1 MVTPA
6 QACDPSAAAFH
17 ALTMCTQSMLLAA
30 QQQVPS
36 SAGSGCLRMCCQVA
50 WLPPSAI
57 AKCRGAALS
66 YWEAR
71 STEHSRKQAA
81 VTAKLVAEGPAE
93 DCVQVV
99 VPPGTPPGT
108 DLTYSSP
115 VLGDT
120 SGDSTDDSQSYQAGS
135 EGVAETMALMSN
147 QPESSALLK

>member
-1 MVTPA
+1 MHRPCALTINVTR
-6 QACDPSAAAFH
+6 SAAVLVQGASACAAKSH
-17 ALTMCTQSMLLAA
+17 GCHHHHLANVVLQCDQA
-30 QQQVPS
+30 VP
-36 SAGSGCLRMCCQVA
+36 
-50 WLPPSAI
+50 AI
-57 AKCRGAALS
+57 GALS

-81 VTAKLVAEGPAE
+81 VTAKLVAEGPAAE

-135 EGVAETMALMSN
+135 EGVAETMALLSN
-147 QPESSALLK
+147 GPESSALPK

>member
-1 MVTPA
+1 MVAQPSFIFHGTPL
-6 QACDPSAAAFH
+6 PLVGVLIG
-17 ALTMCTQSMLLAA
+17 LTQ
-30 QQQVPS
+30 PIF
-36 SAGSGCLRMCCQVA
+36 SAGAKMCVRALR
-50 WLPPSAI
+50 SSE
-57 AKCRGAALS
+57 ALS

-93 DCVQVV
+93 DCVQMV

-135 EGVAETMALMSN
+135 EGVAETMAILSN
-147 QPESSALLK
+147 QPESSAFLK